1 MKGIITGLVIL
12 AIFVCLGAAALSSLA
27 NDIGDAFG
35 LGGGARSAQTATARC
50 TGLCVNSG
58 NVYQTAT
65 NTTNDKDDHGRM
77 TKGEVLVI
85 FLLMLVFITV
95 SVLVIRSIFRIE

>member
-65 NTTNDKDDHGRM
+65 NTTGEKDDHGRV
-77 TKGEVLVI
+77 TEGEVLAI
-85 FLLMLVFITV
+85 FLLMLVIIVFSI
-95 SVLVIRSIFRIE
+95 LVIRNLFRFE